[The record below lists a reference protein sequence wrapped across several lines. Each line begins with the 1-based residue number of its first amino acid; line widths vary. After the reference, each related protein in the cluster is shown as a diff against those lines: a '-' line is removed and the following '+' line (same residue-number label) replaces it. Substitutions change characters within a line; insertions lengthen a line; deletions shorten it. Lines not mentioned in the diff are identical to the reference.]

1 MCGFG
6 VKRLSV
12 DCTTDHYAQVRNQ
25 KNRHSFLA
33 SLSMLVEDY
42 QLDGIDYNWE
52 YPGYR
57 LNIKIKQKL
66 TKSHVQDGSWLLGR

>member
-1 MCGFG
+1 M
-6 VKRLSV
+6 
-12 DCTTDHYAQVRNQ
+12 RNQ

-57 LNIKIKQKL
+57 LTVDTHIEI
-66 TKSHVQDGSWLLGR
+66 

>member
-1 MCGFG
+1 MFY
-6 VKRLSV
+6 V
-12 DCTTDHYAQVRNQ
+12 QVRNL

-57 LNIKIKQKL
+57 FHN
-66 TKSHVQDGSWLLGR
+66 DDFPD

>member
-1 MCGFG
+1 MCVG
-6 VKRLSV
+6 VKRISV
-12 DCTTDHYAQVRNQ
+12 DCTTDHNAQVRNQ

-57 LNIKIKQKL
+57 LNIKNIAKGTVDPRIEFIPK
-66 TKSHVQDGSWLLGR
+66 

>member
-6 VKRLSV
+6 VKSLSV

-57 LNIKIKQKL
+57 LNIKIELKANKAPCPGWVL
-66 TKSHVQDGSWLLGR
+66 VT